1 MGHAS
6 LTPWFLPEQGPDI
19 LDAKEWSLSSLTGG
33 GHPVVRMCPG
43 FLLTSWA
50 TELMIQP
57 ESKHSRALVRP
68 EQACGKEGPVVGLQ
82 VWVVSQCQCWAVSS
96 LLV

>member
-19 LDAKEWSLSSLTGG
+19 LDAKEWSPSSLPGG
-33 GHPVVRMCPG
+33 GHPAVRMCSG
-43 FLLTSWA
+43 SLLPSWA

-57 ESKHSRALVRP
+57 EGKHSRALVRP
-68 EQACGKEGPVVGLQ
+68 EQARGKEGPVVGLQ
-82 VWVVSQCQCWAVSS
+82 GWVESQCQCWAVSS
-96 LLV
+96 LLA

>member
-19 LDAKEWSLSSLTGG
+19 LDAKEWSLCSLPRG
-33 GHPVVRMCPG
+33 GHPAVHMCPG
-43 FLLTSWA
+43 SLLPSWA

-57 ESKHSRALVRP
+57 EDRHSRALVRP

-82 VWVVSQCQCWAVSS
+82 EWAVSQCQCLAVSS
-96 LLV
+96 LLA